1 MNLAFILSFSSLAL
15 FAHALPLSLELH
27 QALYGCN
34 ILALVGFS
42 IILASNPTFFHK
54 EFHSFFHL
62 VGLDDRTKAN
72 VAMFGIHLLPVV
84 ALSLYY
90 SNSIRFDIMFWLLS
104 AYGAL
109 YLFLTQALQLTLY
122 PWTFASL
129 IGMTLAIYVA
139 EFAFFTEVNSIIYTP
154 VAPYSSSSL

>member
-1 MNLAFILSFSSLAL
+1 MNLVFLLSFSSLAL
-15 FAHALPLSLELH
+15 FAHALPLSLNIH

-34 ILALVGFS
+34 VLALVGFC

-54 EFHSFFHL
+54 EFRSFFHL
-62 VGLDDRTKAN
+62 VGLNDQTKAN
-72 VAMFGIHLLPVV
+72 VAMFGAHLFPVV

-90 SNSIRFDIMFWLLS
+90 ADGIRFDIMFWLLV

-109 YLFLTQALQLTLY
+109 YLFLTQVLNLTLY
-122 PWTFASL
+122 PWTVASL
-129 IGMTLAIYVA
+129 IGMTLALYVA
-139 EFAFFTEVNSIIYTP
+139 EYAFFTEVNSLVYTP